1 MQQLLFTEFHTKIVL
16 QGKFIFITGLL
27 QNDLLNQHAF
37 MINVAL
43 LVCCLYDQ
51 VNRQAILDAVLAEA
65 VAILQD
71 LPCKNQNQ
79 LVLFGFEPPRDLF
92 FKLKDSNEERLDRK

>member
-1 MQQLLFTEFHTKIVL
+1 M
-16 QGKFIFITGLL
+16 
-27 QNDLLNQHAF
+27 
-37 MINVAL
+37 
-43 LVCCLYDQ
+43 CCLYDQ
-51 VNRQAILDAVLAEA
+51 VNCQTILDAVLAKA

-92 FKLKDSNEERLDRK
+92 FKLKDSKKRREIEKRTGGTEK

>member
-1 MQQLLFTEFHTKIVL
+1 MQKNIFQTK
-16 QGKFIFITGLL
+16 
-27 QNDLLNQHAF
+27 NQALYD
-37 MINVAL
+37 NAAL

-65 VAILQD
+65 VAVLQD

-92 FKLKDSNEERLDRK
+92 FKLRKTARNEARLDRKWDEREIR